1 MILLIDKFELWKK
14 AANLRKNL
22 GEDETSPIDIQSL
35 AYSIDRL
42 TMVFYPMGDH
52 LSGMCIKNANNKII
66 AINSSMTLGR
76 QHFSMAHELFHLYF
90 DENLTAIC
98 AKKIG
103 LGNEKE
109 NQADQFASYLLIPPN
124 ALTEMIQQVKIENA
138 NRLTVN
144 DVVKLEQHFRVSRQ
158 AILYR
163 LIEEKEITQQ
173 EAELLRQNIIKSAV
187 RLGYD
192 DALYKPLPINKQ
204 YMTYGFYIQ
213 QAEEVFRKGL
223 ISSGKY
229 EELLLSAFR
238 SDLVY
243 GEEAD
248 GKELID

>member
-1 MILLIDKFELWKK
+1 MINKFDLWKK
-14 AANLRKNL
+14 AASLRKNL
-22 GEDETSPIDIQSL
+22 GEDETSPIDILSL

-52 LSGMCIKNANNKII
+52 LSGMCIKNVNNKII

-76 QHFSMAHELFHLYF
+76 QHFSMAHELFHLYY

-98 AKKIG
+98 AKNIG

-109 NQADQFASYLLIPPN
+109 NQADHLASYLLMPPN
-124 ALTEMIQQVKIENA
+124 ALTEMIQQIKIDNA
-138 NRLTVN
+138 KKLTVK

-158 AILYR
+158 AIIYR
-163 LIEEKEITQQ
+163 LIEENEITQQ
-173 EAELLRQNIIKSAV
+173 EAELFRLNVIRSAV
-187 RLGYD
+187 SFGYD
-192 DALYKPLPINKQ
+192 DTLYKPLPSYKQ
-204 YMTYGFYIQ
+204 NMTYGYYIQ

-223 ISSGKY
+223 ISNGKY

-243 GEEAD
+243 GEEIE